1 MNMPIAPSTPSTSST
16 PATPATDAPAE
27 IVESQAFTVDALARA
42 CGVAPEW
49 VRTRVEAGVFFGHGA
64 AGSWHFDSVT
74 LVRARRIL
82 HLETVFESD
91 PQLAA
96 LTTDL
101 IEEVARLK
109 RQLRAFGV
117 TVP

>member
-1 MNMPIAPSTPSTSST
+1 MHSALTVTSNL
-16 PATPATDAPAE
+16 AE
-27 IVESQAFTVDALARA
+27 AIEGPAFTVDALARA

-49 VRTRVEAGVFFGHGA
+49 VRTRVELGVLVCDGSGA
-64 AGSWHFDSVT
+64 SWHFDSVT

-101 IEEVARLK
+101 IEEVEYLK
-109 RQLRAFGV
+109 RQLRALGAA
-117 TVP
+117 VP

>member
-1 MNMPIAPSTPSTSST
+1 MNNSGASTT
-16 PATPATDAPAE
+16 ATQAE
-27 IVESQAFTVDALARA
+27 VVEGPAFTVDALARA

-49 VRTRVEAGVFFGHGA
+49 VRMRVEAGVLLCDGSA
-64 AGSWHFDSVT
+64 ASWHFDSVT
-74 LVRARRIL
+74 LIRARRIL

-101 IEEVARLK
+101 IEEVEHLK
-109 RQLRAFGV
+109 RQLRALGV
-117 TVP
+117 DVP